1 MRGRADILYSIFRQ
15 GEAGHFQSGQTLVEA
30 GKLPRYVY
38 HLRTGLAYQSHG
50 LPDGGRAI
58 VDIFTPGNVVGL
70 ETILSL
76 RASGTVTAAGPVKY
90 LALDPK
96 SLHQLMEDRQVALC
110 FTSLLIEARWRSEE
124 LVARIARLEAPERVA
139 AMLVDLHDRLRRRR
153 LIARSSYNLYLTQ
166 QQIGDHLGLTGAHV
180 NRVLRW
186 LAREHIALV
195 KGYVVIIHDMPRLR
209 RLARG
214 EEAIEMRRTPAGDH
228 IAELGILARLP
239 GSL

>member
-15 GEAGHFQSGQTLVEA
+15 GEAGFFHSGQTLIEA
-30 GKLPRYVY
+30 GMLPRYAY
-38 HLRTGLAYQSHG
+38 QLRTGLAYQSHH
-50 LPDGGRAI
+50 LADGRRAI

-90 LALDPK
+90 LALDPN
-96 SLHQLMEDRQVALC
+96 SLRRMMEDRQVALC
-110 FTSLLIEARWRSEE
+110 FTSLLIEARRRSEE

-139 AMLVDLHDRLRRRR
+139 AMLIDLHDRLRRRR
-153 LIARSSYNLYLTQ
+153 LIARSSYNLHLTQ

-186 LAREHIALV
+186 LSREHIALV

-214 EEAIEMRRTPAGDH
+214 EEVTEARRTATSDQ
-228 IAELGILARLP
+228 IAEQV
-239 GSL
+239 S